1 MIVVIRVDAS
11 RQIGS
16 GHVMRCLSLAA
27 QLQKEYD
34 AQVCFIMRQL
44 AGNLFSLVQD
54 KGYSVLPLPAEQQEQ
69 KLAGY
74 EKWLTV
80 PLELDAKETIDKLE
94 AIGPVDLLVVDS
106 YAIDV
111 TWENTVRPYVKKIM
125 VIDDL
130 ANREHDCDLL
140 LDQNLYE
147 DMHTRYNHLV
157 PSKCQLY
164 LGPKYALLRDEFY
177 EARRALRH
185 RNGSIQNILVFYGG
199 VDATNETM
207 KALRALEKI
216 RNADS
221 VTVNV
226 IVGANNPCKGEIE
239 KCCLKHSNWHFYCQ
253 VSNMSEFMNQADLM
267 LGAGG
272 TTTWERCFLQLPAF
286 VTAVAENQI
295 EGCKYLEKCGII
307 KYLGVFN
314 EVTENI
320 IVSEVNAYDKDD
332 YDQFMVAVTKL
343 YAGKKKELIF
353 TWTTY

>member
-1 MIVVIRVDAS
+1 MIVAIRVDAS

-27 QLQKEYD
+27 QLQKEHN
-34 AQVCFIMRQL
+34 AQVHFIMRQL
-44 AGNLFSLVQD
+44 SGNLLSLVKD
-54 KGYSVLPLPAEQQEQ
+54 KGYSVLPLPAEQTEQ
-69 KLAGY
+69 KLTGY

-80 PLELDAKETIDKLE
+80 PLELDAKETIAGLRT
-94 AIGPVDLLVVDS
+94 IGTVDLLVVDN

-130 ANREHDCDLL
+130 ANRRHDCDLL

-147 DMHTRYNHLV
+147 DMYTRYNHLV
-157 PSKCQLY
+157 PSHCRLY

-177 EARRALRH
+177 EARKALRR
-185 RNGSIQNILVFYGG
+185 RNGTIKNILVFYGG
-199 VDATNETM
+199 VDTTNETM
-207 KALRALEKI
+207 KTLHALEKI

-226 IVGANNPCKGEIE
+226 IVGANNPCKEKIE
-239 KCCLKHSNWHFYCQ
+239 RCCLTHTNWHFYCQ
-253 VSNMSEFMNQADLM
+253 VSNIAEFMNQADLM

-272 TTTWERCFLQLPAF
+272 STTWERCFMRLPAL

-295 EGCKYLEKCGII
+295 EGCKYLEKCGVI

-314 EVTENI
+314 DVTENRVI
-320 IVSEVNAYDKDD
+320 CEVDAYDKDD
-332 YDQFMVAVTKL
+332 YDRFMIALAKL
-343 YAGKKKELIF
+343 YAGKEERIAF
-353 TWTTY
+353 

>member
-1 MIVVIRVDAS
+1 MKVVIRVDAS
-11 RQIGS
+11 SQIGS

-27 QLQKEYD
+27 KLQKEHD

-44 AGNLFSLVQD
+44 VGNLFSLVQD
-54 KGYSVLPLPAEQQEQ
+54 KGYSVLPLPAEHTEQ
-69 KLAGY
+69 KLIGY

-80 PLELDAKETIDKLE
+80 PVEQDAKETIAELRTN
-94 AIGPVDLLVVDS
+94 GTVDLLVVDS

-111 TWENTVRPYVKKIM
+111 TWENAVRPYVKKIM

-147 DMHTRYNHLV
+147 DMYTRYDRLV
-157 PSKCQLY
+157 PSRCQLY

-177 EARRALRH
+177 EARKALRH
-185 RNGSIQNILVFYGG
+185 RNGTIQNILVFYGG
-199 VDATNETM
+199 VDATKETL
-207 KALRALEKI
+207 KALHALEKI
-216 RNADS
+216 CNADF
-221 VTVNV
+221 VTINV
-226 IVGANNPCKGEIE
+226 IVGSNNPCKGEIE
-239 KCCLKHSNWHFYCQ
+239 KCCLMHTNWHYYCQ
-253 VSNMSEFMNQADLM
+253 ISNMAEFMNQADLM

-307 KYLGVFN
+307 KYLGFFN
-314 EVTENI
+314 EVTENR
-320 IVSEVNAYDKDD
+320 IVSEVDAYDKVD
-332 YDQFMVAVTKL
+332 YDQFMVALTKL
-343 YAGKKKELIF
+343 YPGKEARIAF
-353 TWTTY
+353 

>member
-16 GHVMRCLSLAA
+16 GHVMRCLSLAVK
-27 QLQKEYD
+27 LQKEHD

-44 AGNLFSLVQD
+44 AGNLFSLVKD
-54 KGYSVLPLPAEQQEQ
+54 KGYSVLPLPAEQTEQ

-111 TWENTVRPYVKKIM
+111 TWENTIRPYVKKIM

-130 ANREHDCDLL
+130 ANRKHECDLL

-147 DMHTRYNHLV
+147 DMHTRYDRLV
-157 PSKCQLY
+157 PPHCQLY

-177 EARRALRH
+177 EARKTIRQ
-185 RNGSIQNILVFYGG
+185 RNGTIQNILVFYGG
-199 VDATNETM
+199 VDATNETG
-207 KALRALEKI
+207 KALHALEKI

-226 IVGANNPCKGEIE
+226 IVGAGNPCKGEIE

-253 VSNMSEFMNQADLM
+253 VSNMAEFMNQADLM

-272 TTTWERCFLQLPAF
+272 TTTWERCFLRVPAL

-295 EGCKYLEKCGII
+295 ESCKYLEKSGII
-307 KYLGVFN
+307 EYLGISN
-314 EVTENI
+314 EVEEEQ
-320 IVSEVNAYDKDD
+320 IVHAIDAFNQYTFNRFINAVNEIYQGDKNEID
-332 YDQFMVAVTKL
+332 FR
-343 YAGKKKELIF
+343 
-353 TWTTY
+353 

>member
-1 MIVVIRVDAS
+1 MKVVIRVDAS
-11 RQIGS
+11 SHIGS

-27 QLQKEYD
+27 KLQKEHD

-44 AGNLFSLVQD
+44 VGNLFSLVQD
-54 KGYSVLPLPAEQQEQ
+54 KGYSVLPLPAEQTEQ
-69 KLAGY
+69 KLIGY

-80 PLELDAKETIDKLE
+80 PVEQDAKETIAELK
-94 AIGPVDLLVVDS
+94 AVGPVDLLVIDS

-111 TWENTVRPYVKKIM
+111 TWENAVRPYVKKIM

-130 ANREHDCDLL
+130 ANRRHNCDLL

-147 DMHTRYNHLV
+147 DMYTRYDRLV
-157 PSKCQLY
+157 PSHCQLY

-177 EARRALRH
+177 EARKMVRL
-185 RNGSIQNILVFYGG
+185 RNGAIQNILVFYGG

-226 IVGANNPCKGEIE
+226 IVGTNNPYKGEIE
-239 KCCLKHSNWHFYCQ
+239 KCCMMHTNWHFYCQ
-253 VSNMSEFMNQADLM
+253 VSDMAEFMNQADLM

-272 TTTWERCFLQLPAF
+272 STTWERCFLRLPAL

-295 EGCKYLEKCGII
+295 EICKFAEQCGLV
-307 KYLGVFN
+307 KYLGTFN
-314 EVTENI
+314 EVTVGQIKREINQFNI
-320 IVSEVNAYDKDD
+320 DAFNA
-332 YDQFMVAVTKL
+332 FMSSVEKI
-343 YAGKKKELIF
+343 YKGKTAKKIF
-353 TWTTY
+353 S

>member
-1 MIVVIRVDAS
+1 MIVAIRVDAS
-11 RQIGS
+11 SQIGS

-27 QLQKEYD
+27 KLQKEHD

-44 AGNLFSLVQD
+44 AGNLFSLVKD
-54 KGYSVLPLPAEQQEQ
+54 KGYSVLSLPAEQTEQ

-130 ANREHDCDLL
+130 ANRRHNCDLL

-157 PSKCQLY
+157 PSHCQLY

-177 EARRALRH
+177 KARKTIRQ
-185 RNGSIQNILVFYGG
+185 RNGTIQNIVVFYGG

-226 IVGANNPCKGEIE
+226 IVGANNLCKDEIE
-239 KCCLKHSNWHFYCQ
+239 KCCMRHSNWHYYCQ
-253 VSNMSEFMNQADLM
+253 VSNMAMFMNEADLM

-272 TTTWERCFLQLPAF
+272 STTWERCFLRLPAL

-295 EGCKYLEKCGII
+295 ESCKYLEKCGII
-307 KYLGVFN
+307 EYLGVFN
-314 EVTENI
+314 ELEEKQ
-320 IVSEVNAYDKDD
+320 IVHAIDAFDQCTFNRFINAVNEIYQGDKNEID
-332 YDQFMVAVTKL
+332 FR
-343 YAGKKKELIF
+343 
-353 TWTTY
+353 

>member
-1 MIVVIRVDAS
+1 MKAVIRVDAS
-11 RQIGS
+11 SQIGS

-44 AGNLFSLVQD
+44 AGNLFSLVKD
-54 KGYSVLPLPAEQQEQ
+54 KGYSVLPLPAEQTEQ

-80 PLELDAKETIDKLE
+80 PVEQDAKETIVELRT
-94 AIGPVDLLVVDS
+94 IGTVDLLVVDS

-157 PSKCQLY
+157 PSHCQLY

-177 EARRALRH
+177 KARKTIRQ
-185 RNGSIQNILVFYGG
+185 RNGTIQNILVFYGG

-226 IVGANNPCKGEIE
+226 IVGINNPSKGEIE
-239 KCCLKHSNWHFYCQ
+239 QCCMMHSNWHYYCQ
-253 VSNMSEFMNQADLM
+253 VSNMAMFMNEADLM

-272 TTTWERCFLQLPAF
+272 STTWERCFLQLPAL

-295 EGCKYLEKCGII
+295 ESCKYLEKCGVIE
-307 KYLGVFN
+307 YLGVFN
-314 EVTENI
+314 EVEEEQ
-320 IVSEVNAYDKDD
+320 IVHAIDAFDQCTFNRFINAVNEIYQGDKNEID
-332 YDQFMVAVTKL
+332 FR
-343 YAGKKKELIF
+343 
-353 TWTTY
+353 

>member
-1 MIVVIRVDAS
+1 MKVAIRVDAS
-11 RQIGS
+11 SKIGS

-27 QLQKEYD
+27 KLQKEHD
-34 AQVCFIMRQL
+34 AQVYFVMRQL
-44 AGNLFSLVQD
+44 AGNLFSIVQD
-54 KGYSVLPLPAEQQEQ
+54 KGYSVLPLPAEQTEEQ
-69 KLAGY
+69 LTGY

-80 PLELDAKETIDKLE
+80 PVEQDAKETIAELRT
-94 AIGPVDLLVVDS
+94 IGTVDLLVVDS

-157 PSKCQLY
+157 PSHCQLY

-177 EARRALRH
+177 EARKTIRQ
-185 RNGSIQNILVFYGG
+185 RNGTIQNILVFYGG

-207 KALRALEKI
+207 KALHALEKV
-216 RNADS
+216 RNADA

-226 IVGANNPCKGEIE
+226 IVGANNPCKEKIE
-239 KCCLKHSNWHFYCQ
+239 RCCMTHTNWHFYCQ
-253 VSNMSEFMNQADLM
+253 VSNMAEFMNQADLM

-272 TTTWERCFLQLPAF
+272 STTWERCFLQLPAL

-295 EGCKYLEKCGII
+295 ESCKYLEKCGII
-307 KYLGVFN
+307 EYLGVFN
-314 EVTENI
+314 EVTENK
-320 IVSEVNAYDKDD
+320 IVFELDTYDKND
-332 YDQFMVAVTKL
+332 YDQFMIALAKL
-343 YAGKKKELIF
+343 YTGEETRITF
-353 TWTTY
+353 